1 MTISSKAFTESLP
14 KKRMAAGCLFFNE
27 QGDILMVKPTYKFGW
42 ELPGGGVEHNE
53 SPKRCCQREIQ
64 EEIGMKRRVGNLL
77 VVDYTSDTEEKTE
90 SLQFLFDGGTLT
102 AAEVESI
109 QLGFDELSEFRF
121 FSIEAL
127 PTEMTPA
134 LRNRL
139 LAAWQQK
146 MQGTGIYLENQLMV

>member
-1 MTISSKAFTESLP
+1 MPPSNKAFTESLP
-14 KKRMAAGCLFFNE
+14 KKRMAAGCLFFDE
-27 QGDILMVKPTYKFGW
+27 QGNVLMVKPTYKPVW

-53 SPKRCCQREIQ
+53 SPKQCCQREIQ
-64 EEIGMKRRVGNLL
+64 EEIGLKRKVGDLL

-90 SLQFLFDGGTLT
+90 SLQFLFDGGILT

-109 QLGFDELSEFRF
+109 HLGFDELSEFRF
-121 FSIEAL
+121 FAIEAL

-139 LAAWQQK
+139 LAARQQK
-146 MQGTGIYLENQLMV
+146 TQGSGIYLEDQLKV